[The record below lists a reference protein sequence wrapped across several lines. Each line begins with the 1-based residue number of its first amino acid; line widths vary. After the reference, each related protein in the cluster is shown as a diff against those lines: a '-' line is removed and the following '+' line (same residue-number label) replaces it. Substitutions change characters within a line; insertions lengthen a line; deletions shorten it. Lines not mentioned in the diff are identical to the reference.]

1 MLFSEKMKLA
11 DMMLASSKLLYVFP
25 RFGVRLGFG
34 EKSVSDICS
43 ELEISMPLFLQ
54 VCNVYTNPDYLP
66 EIDDLRRIE
75 LPELIAYLRNSHSD
89 YLKLRI
95 ANLRSKIMKVA
106 NGCDKNCSM
115 LLKFFDGYV
124 NEVVKHFSYEE
135 KTVFPYVEKLVA
147 HGPQAEYNI
156 GIYEKNHT
164 DIEEKLD
171 DLKNIL
177 IKYVPESDQSV
188 QREALRELFLFEE
201 DLNRHALIED
211 RILVPLVMELEK
223 GDGRYGK

>member
-25 RFGVRLGFG
+25 RFGIKLGFG

-43 ELEISMPLFLQ
+43 ELDISLPLFLQ

-66 EIDDLRRIE
+66 EIEELSRIKMHD
-75 LPELIAYLRNSHSD
+75 LIAYLRNSHSD

-95 ANLRSKIMKVA
+95 ANLRAKILKVVA
-106 NGCDKNCSM
+106 GCGKNGTM

-135 KTVFPYVEKLVA
+135 KIVFPYVEKLVEQ
-147 HGPQAEYNI
+147 GPQSEYNI

-177 IKYVPESDQSV
+177 IKYVPEADFSE
-188 QREALRELFLFEE
+188 QREVLRELFLFEE
-201 DLNRHALIED
+201 DLNRHSLIED
-211 RILVPLVMELEK
+211 RILVPLVLELEK
-223 GDGRYGK
+223 K